1 MEDKKPSIVRLFSD
15 IARLART
22 GDYPTAALSFNRGIL
37 LLQERMGAADVQG
50 PSQLDRK
57 QITESLRTLLLLLE
71 HNDWVAIADVID
83 YEFIPLWKKSFP
95 SA

>member
-1 MEDKKPSIVRLFSD
+1 
-15 IARLART
+15 
-22 GDYPTAALSFNRGIL
+22 
-37 LLQERMGAADVQG
+37 MGAADVQG